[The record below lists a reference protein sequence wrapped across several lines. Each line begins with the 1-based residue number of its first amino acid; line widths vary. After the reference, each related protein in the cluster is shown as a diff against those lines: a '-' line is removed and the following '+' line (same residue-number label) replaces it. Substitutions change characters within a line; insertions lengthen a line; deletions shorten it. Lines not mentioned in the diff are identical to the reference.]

1 MKPANPRRRLATA
14 AAAGLLTL
22 PLAACSSGTNAG
34 QADNP
39 DTDHPAPVL
48 VYISALDDHQLHAY
62 NTVPLHHRPD
72 ADVAAHAPTDT
83 LAWAHDHTGG
93 WVKITLVDDPD
104 LRGWT
109 GDYHLRSHLHLVDP
123 DAPGCPAPA
132 GDQPGRT
139 SEHLDP
145 STRVRLVNLARHD
158 ERTWI
163 RVQNPRTDTSWWVEQ
178 RLLSERAGPD
188 IRRYDQDT
196 PCEDIPP
203 FTPAP
208 HSH

>member
-1 MKPANPRRRLATA
+1 MKPANRHRRRLAVA

-22 PLAACSSGTNAG
+22 PLAACSSSGG

-39 DTDHPAPVL
+39 DTGQPAPML

-62 NTVPLHHRPD
+62 DAVPLHYRPGT
-72 ADVAAHAPTDT
+72 DVTAQAPTDT
-83 LAWAHDHTGG
+83 LAWAYDHTGG

-104 LRGWT
+104 RRGWI
-109 GDYHLRSHLHLVDP
+109 GDYHLRGQLHLVDP
-123 DAPGCPAPA
+123 DAPGCPVPA

-145 STRVRLVNLARHD
+145 STRVRLVNLARHNHT
-158 ERTWI
+158 TWI
-163 RVQNPRTDTSWWVEQ
+163 RVHDLHTDTSWWVEQ
-178 RLLSERAGPD
+178 HILSERAGPD
-188 IRRYDQDT
+188 IRRYDPGT
-196 PCEDIPP
+196 PCQDIPP